1 MPNTF
6 DEKVMQSYGLT
17 TSPETARRY
26 MRNYFNT
33 YNRVMV
39 DLFPAFEFSYVFITR
54 PELNLFGQSTN
65 KSIDLPTMVNHDRE
79 LSKWLDYKAD
89 KQKGS
94 FLTPMINHLTEMS
107 VSDVEFQSKTSPAN
121 AHNIRINYPT
131 NYEESLAGVPVNL
144 TFQDNKS
151 ADILKLLNIWTTYMS
166 EVSLGRIE
174 PRAEDI
180 LKNKFESSVSIYQ
193 FVTGEDGETI
203 KFWAKWIGCYPN
215 NLPFSS
221 FEHKKIRKELQ
232 PMSVSFYAPFVKM
245 MRPSILAEFN
255 KLGNHSVVKN
265 LNSGW
270 KKSNPKD
277 RDIND
282 YFMDTVAVVKEN
294 GDYKLKFS
302 NTNNDPVTMAA
313 GPNTTLV

>member
-6 DEKVMQSYGLT
+6 DEKIMQSFGLT

-54 PELNLFGQSTN
+54 PELNLFGPSSN

-79 LSKWLDYKAD
+79 LSKWLDYQSD
-89 KQKGS
+89 KRKGS

-166 EVSLGRIE
+166 EVSLGRIT
-174 PRAEDI
+174 PRANDI

-255 KLGNHSVVKN
+255 KLGNFNTVKN
-265 LNSGW
+265 MGSDY
-270 KKSNPKD
+270 KKSNPAD
-277 RDIND
+277 RTIDD
-282 YFMDTVAVVKEN
+282 YFMDSVGVVREN
-294 GDYKLKFS
+294 FDYKLKFFNAS
-302 NTNNDPVTMAA
+302 QGSITMAA
-313 GPNTTLV
+313 DQNTTLG